1 MFFATG
7 NKIFYAMLG
16 VEKALLPTPHSL
28 EGNLTIATRTADG
41 PGRAGAAGRRCVNR
55 VSP

>member
-1 MFFATG
+1 
-7 NKIFYAMLG
+7 MLG

-41 PGRAGAAGRRCVNR
+41 PGRAGAAERRCVNC